1 VSRPRPT
8 APPTP
13 QGRPGRAARGFTLLE
28 VVVAL
33 AILSLAVVA
42 GIQLFAGGL
51 RLLKVAGEHQEAA
64 LIADAKMRAVS
75 ALVEGRETG
84 TEGGFRWERTIRRIE
99 VPPEL
104 VTATAYGVYAVT
116 VRVSWDP
123 QRSVEI
129 ATLRTAHPA
138 GPTDTTAAAT
148 LLPVTKPATPLPRN
162 P

>member
-1 VSRPRPT
+1 VSRGV
-8 APPTP
+8 PPSAG
-13 QGRPGRAARGFTLLE
+13 GRPGRGARGFTLLE

-51 RLLKVAGEHQEAA
+51 RLLKLAGEHQEAA

-84 TEGGFRWERTIRRIE
+84 TEAGFTWERTIRRVE

-104 VTATAYGVYAVT
+104 VTTTSKPYGVYAVT

-129 ATLRTAHPA
+129 ATLRTAHAA
-138 GPTDTTAAAT
+138 GPTDIATLPTRPAAAGI
-148 LLPVTKPATPLPRN
+148 ATPVPRN